1 MHDGGKS
8 VLIVE
13 DDPDVRESL
22 AAILAAE
29 GYQVLEAENGA
40 VALDQL
46 RRDVPVCL
54 ILLDLFMPT
63 MNGWTFRDEQLRD
76 PNLAPIP
83 VVVISADA
91 AAARRASS
99 LGVVSALTKPLDF
112 DRLLQV
118 VGEYC

>member
-1 MHDGGKS
+1 MHHPDKS

-13 DDPDVRESL
+13 DDADVRESL
-22 AAILAAE
+22 AAILEAE
-29 GYQVLEAENGA
+29 GYQVIEAENGA

-46 RRDVPVCL
+46 RRSSPVCL

-63 MNGWTFRDEQLRD
+63 MNGWAFRDEQLRD
-76 PNLAPIP
+76 PTLAPIP

-91 AAARRASS
+91 AAARRAAT

-112 DRLLQV
+112 DRLLQI

>member
-1 MHDGGKS
+1 MHDPDKS

-13 DDPDVRESL
+13 DDADVRESL
-22 AAILAAE
+22 VAILESE
-29 GYQVLEAENGA
+29 GYRVLEAENGA

-76 PNLAPIP
+76 PQLAPIP
-83 VVVISADA
+83 VIVISADA
-91 AAARRASS
+91 AAAGGRRRSASS
-99 LGVVSALTKPLDF
+99 VRSRSRWISTGCWRS
-112 DRLLQV
+112 
-118 VGEYC
+118 